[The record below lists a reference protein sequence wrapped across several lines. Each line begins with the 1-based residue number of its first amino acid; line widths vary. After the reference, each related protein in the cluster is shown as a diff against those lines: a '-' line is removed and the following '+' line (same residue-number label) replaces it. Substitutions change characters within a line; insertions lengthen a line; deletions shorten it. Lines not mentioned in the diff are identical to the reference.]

1 MPMSDQQVAET
12 GLSIEQ
18 NSATDKPQ
26 ASAVSSKDK
35 SGCWP
40 VLAIPQ
46 LPSHPQHHADH
57 DSRLQA
63 SSPET
68 LRAMSRAPSIVPYPS
83 SLGMMRG
90 PPIAPSIPAAL
101 RIFLASRARDQGL
114 TSRASSSTASKKITS
129 VSTKASGG
137 GAENNWHVDAATAGS
152 AEPVENASRPS
163 SRDVAGGSP
172 VSNMEKHCWKS
183 EWYRAGKPM
192 NLVNFVRM
200 KRAEMRRDGDEGKAK
215 GRASNQSAIN
225 KEVEPQNTEIP
236 AESKENK
243 LVINC
248 KRCLQKEVRCDRQK
262 PCHQCQTHQEDCEY
276 DAPADRKQEHSRAEE
291 QSNVSYTRRRQSL
304 STIDT
309 DNTKVLKNA
318 TKRKPETAAAPPTGR
333 RTSNAAKGS
342 NKPPD
347 MLIVS
352 TPDHSGDRKSVV

>member
-1 MPMSDQQVAET
+1 MSQSTSDPITALGVVVAALRAEASEHTNSEEQAHRLGQLVREIALVKERLAEEKAARTVHDNRLEEIRKAFEGLRGAQVPMSDQQVAET

-200 KRAEMRRDGDEGKAK
+200 KRAEMRRDGDEAVELQALYYFPVKTFLIYIY
-215 GRASNQSAIN
+215 RESQRPCIQS
-225 KEVEPQNTEIP
+225 
-236 AESKENK
+236 
-243 LVINC
+243 
-248 KRCLQKEVRCDRQK
+248 VR
-262 PCHQCQTHQEDCEY
+262 HQ
-276 DAPADRKQEHSRAEE
+276 
-291 QSNVSYTRRRQSL
+291 
-304 STIDT
+304 
-309 DNTKVLKNA
+309 
-318 TKRKPETAAAPPTGR
+318 
-333 RTSNAAKGS
+333 
-342 NKPPD
+342 
-347 MLIVS
+347 
-352 TPDHSGDRKSVV
+352 